1 MNLTST
7 QYKQLLELFSSNY
20 EKEKLKELQLDYRVL
35 SLRLLERSLIK
46 LECCISRIFFFKF
59 SLATQA
65 NLSFIKQNAIQY

>member
-46 LECCISRIFFFKF
+46 LECCISRIFF
-59 SLATQA
+59 
-65 NLSFIKQNAIQY
+65 